1 MDHAC
6 CGSSLC
12 YLFFPVVCGVPCYL
26 YIINVLIVKAQ
37 SLEVAQALFSVFF
50 FVITDKKKISLSFMA
65 SVHRMYT

>member
-26 YIINVLIVKAQ
+26 YVIDVLIVKAQ

-50 FVITDKKKISLSFMA
+50 LSLLTKKKS
-65 SVHRMYT
+65 H